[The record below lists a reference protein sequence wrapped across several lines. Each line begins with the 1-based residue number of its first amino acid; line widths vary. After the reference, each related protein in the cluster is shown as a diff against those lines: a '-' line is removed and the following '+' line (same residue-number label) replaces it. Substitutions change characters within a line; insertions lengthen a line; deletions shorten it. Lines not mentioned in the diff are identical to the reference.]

1 MIMYKLHNFKTI
13 SMLSFEIPS
22 YHKVS
27 DADLQGQRNKGKL
40 LMQFRRKVTNLTGA
54 PKTPFL
60 LLCLHFLILL
70 SLLNLFHCLQPL
82 LLLLTN

>member
-1 MIMYKLHNFKTI
+1 MYKLHNFKTI

-60 LLCLHFLILL
+60 HFLILL

>member
-1 MIMYKLHNFKTI
+1 MYKLHNFKTI
-13 SMLSFEIPS
+13 SMLSFEILS
-22 YHKVS
+22 NHKVS

>member
-70 SLLNLFHCLQPL
+70 NLFHCLQPL